1 MSVPLAMT
9 VLAGSLTGS
18 AALGVAVAGPA
29 AAVVTPGATVP
40 HGPNST
46 SPSDPA
52 SSWSPGGGGIP
63 LPVPTGIRVR
73 LPLFGDLPI
82 GSSSPGPHPPEP
94 PARRQPTAGS
104 RSATVDDRLRPVIG
118 ETPAPGAAAPAAGTA
133 PTGSP
138 AALPGVWTTVL
149 SLVAGT
155 AAVFAFLG
163 ALAWLRVL
171 PRGRARRN

>member
-1 MSVPLAMT
+1 MSVPLALT

-29 AAVVTPGATVP
+29 AAAVTPGATVP
-40 HGPNST
+40 YGPNST
-46 SPSDPA
+46 SLSDPV

-63 LPVPTGIRVR
+63 VPLPGGVRVR

-94 PARRQPTAGS
+94 TARRRPPAGS
-104 RSATVDDRLRPVIG
+104 GSTAADDRVRPVIG
-118 ETPAPGAAAPAAGTA
+118 ETPAPRAAAPAADTA
-133 PTGSP
+133 TGSP

-163 ALAWLRVL
+163 VLAWLRVL